1 MVMISLV
8 DPSETREMAQRL
20 TTEAREA
27 RISTLQFAIA
37 LSAVITGLV
46 LFACALMLM

>member
-1 MVMISLV
+1 
-8 DPSETREMAQRL
+8 MAQRL

-27 RISTLQFAIA
+27 QISALQFAIA
-37 LSAVITGLV
+37 LGVVVTGLV

>member
-1 MVMISLV
+1 V
-8 DPSETREMAQRL
+8 DPSDTREIGQRL

-27 RISTLQFAIA
+27 HISTLQFAIA
-37 LSAVITGLV
+37 LGIALTGLV

>member
-1 MVMISLV
+1 MIA
-8 DPSETREMAQRL
+8 RRL
-20 TTEAREA
+20 ATEAREM

-37 LSAVITGLV
+37 LSIAITGLV

>member
-1 MVMISLV
+1 V
-8 DPSETREMAQRL
+8 DPSETRDIAHRL

-27 RISTLQFAIA
+27 HISALQIAIA
-37 LSAVITGLV
+37 VAVVVTGLV